1 MNYLFIRHQKSL
13 ANITPSLYRT
23 MDDHD
28 IDICNK
34 HNHETE
40 KAVEVMVDLWLNTH
54 RTPHIYH
61 SPFLRAKN
69 TKDIIISELAHHY
82 IFPKV
87 YENPLLVER
96 SWRNLRDIIETEKNI
111 DKYFNFFYKPI
122 NGESFQDC
130 YQRCVTFDN
139 MLRLKILGCDDTVI
153 IVGHGEQ
160 IKCYFMHLL
169 GWTVGD
175 FHSYK
180 NPKNSE
186 VFLIHD
192 NVLSEKTPLRKIIKN

>member
-13 ANITPSLYRT
+13 ANITPSLYQT

-28 IDICNK
+28 IDICDK

-40 KAVEVMVDLWLNTH
+40 KAVELMIDLYLNNH
-54 RTPHIYH
+54 RKPTIFH

-69 TKDIIISELAHHY
+69 TKDIIVSELSHHY

-87 YENPLLVER
+87 CENPLLVER
-96 SWRNLRDIIETEKNI
+96 SWTNLRDIITTEKNV
-111 DKYFNFFYKPI
+111 DKYFNFFFKPI

-139 MLRLKILGCDDTVI
+139 MLKFKFYKNPNDTVI

-160 IKCYFMHLL
+160 IKCYLMHLL
-169 GWTVGD
+169 GWTVD
-175 FHSYK
+175 EFYK
-180 NPKNSE
+180 YRNPKNSE
-186 VFLIHD
+186 VFLVHD
-192 NVLSEKTPLRKIIKN
+192 NVMSEKTPLR

>member
-1 MNYLFIRHQKSL
+1 MSL
-13 ANITPSLYRT
+13 ANISPSLYKT

-28 IDICNK
+28 IDISDQY
-34 HNHETE
+34 NHETE
-40 KAVEVMVDLWLNTH
+40 KAVETMVDIWLSKHKN
-54 RTPHIYH
+54 PFIFH

-69 TKDIIISELAHHY
+69 TKNIIVSELSHHY

-96 SWRNLRDIIETEKNI
+96 SWTNLRDIISTETNV
-111 DKYFNFFYKPI
+111 DKYFNFFFKPI

-130 YQRCVTFDN
+130 YQRCITFDN
-139 MLRLKILGCDDTVI
+139 MLKLKFYKYPDETVI

-160 IKCYFMHLL
+160 IKCYLMHLL
-169 GWTVGD
+169 GWTVEE
-175 FHSYK
+175 FYSYR

-186 VFLIHD
+186 VFLVHN
-192 NVLSEKTPLRKIIKN
+192 NVLSNMTPLRKYHHLKTNS

>member
-13 ANITPSLYRT
+13 ANISPSLYRT

-28 IDICNK
+28 IDICEK

-40 KAVEVMVDLWLNTH
+40 KAVETMIELALH
-54 RTPHIYH
+54 EKITPHIFY

-69 TKDIIISELAHHY
+69 TKDIIVSELAHHY

-87 YENPLLVER
+87 HESPLLVER
-96 SWRNLRDIIETEKNI
+96 SWTNLRDIIETEKNV
-111 DKYFNFFYKPI
+111 DKYFNFFFKPI

-139 MLRLKILGCDDTVI
+139 MLKLSIPKDDTVV

-160 IKCYFMHLL
+160 IKCYLMYIL
-169 GWTVGD
+169 GWTVD
-175 FHSYK
+175 QFNSYK
-180 NPKNSE
+180 NPRNSE
-186 VFLIHD
+186 VFFVHD
-192 NVLSEKTPLRKIIKN
+192 NILSKKTPIRKHIN